1 MADQSVQ
8 AQDSLNNEDAMAE
21 ASSKPPKA
29 KAASPVTVALAR
41 LGHSLRVLAPLALAT
56 LLLVLGAFL
65 AWQSWLVWQVEQGAE
80 EADGVRATT
89 IAVIAA
95 QIQQREQRFEQA
107 LNDSSVQQA
116 LAQEESAPAREAAA
130 LALKQL
136 LPDAT
141 DAEFFS
147 PNLDEVLSG
156 DLASLGYAKAA
167 ALMQAK
173 VHPDHPL
180 AEMHV
185 EKDKGRQLMLA
196 LPAHV
201 DGKTVAFAVVELPF
215 ASILATFHAARISG
229 AHLDLRQGDGRGDL
243 QIASVGT
250 ASGNSIGDL
259 GEPIPGSNL
268 RIAKAEPE
276 YFIVAPRSFWL
287 LALLTALCLIGGFVA
302 LWLRQVGLHSALM
315 TLQRPSKSNEPEI
328 TLAEAIKQQT
338 AEPQAA
344 DAEPVAAPK
353 AVAAHDNEA
362 VVVVDPS
369 IFRMYDIRGVVGQS
383 LTPAATRAIGRAI
396 GSEARDRG
404 LHEIVVG
411 RDGRLSGP
419 ELVAALIAGLRS
431 TGIDVIDIGA
441 APTPVTYFAG
451 YHLNT
456 GSGISVTGSHN
467 PSDYNGF
474 KIVLGG
480 ETLSEDAIQNLYRRI
495 TERRFVDGMG
505 GLQTIDVNQDYI
517 RRITDDIQIERK
529 LKVVVDCGNGIAGAL
544 APVVLE
550 GIGCEVIPLYC
561 DIDGTFPN
569 HHPDPSDLHNLQDLI
584 VSVKLVGA
592 DIGLAF
598 DGDGDR
604 LGVVTAS
611 GEVIFPDRVL
621 MLFAIDILTRNP
633 GATII
638 YDVKCTGHLQPLILQ
653 HGGSPLM
660 WRTGH
665 SLIKAKMKET
675 GAALAGEMSGHF
687 FFAERWYGF
696 DDGIYAAARLMEI
709 LASDVDERTP
719 QQIFD
724 SLPKGVSTP
733 ELKIPMREGE
743 HYRFIETFRQKA
755 TFDGARLTTIDG
767 MRADWADGWGLV
779 RASNTTPV
787 LVLRFDADNVQA
799 LKRIQDVFR
808 TQLLALDS
816 SLPLPF

>member
-1 MADQSVQ
+1 
-8 AQDSLNNEDAMAE
+8 MAE
-21 ASSKPPKA
+21 ARSKPPKA
-29 KAASPVTVALAR
+29 KAASPLTLALAR
-41 LGHSLRVLAPLALAT
+41 LGPSLRVLAPLALAT

-65 AWQSWLVWQVEQGAE
+65 AWQSWLVWQLEHGAE
-80 EADGVRATT
+80 EADSVRATT

-107 LNDSSVQQA
+107 LQDSSVQQA
-116 LAQEESAPAREAAA
+116 LAQAESAPARAAAA
-130 LALKQL
+130 LALKRL

-141 DAEFFS
+141 DAQLFS

-156 DLASLGYAKAA
+156 DLVSLGYAKAA

-180 AEMHV
+180 AEMRV

-196 LPAHV
+196 LPALV

-215 ASILATFHAARISG
+215 APILATFHAARISG

-276 YFIVAPRSFWL
+276 YFIVAPHSFWL

-315 TLQRPSKSNEPEI
+315 TLQRSSKSNEPEI
-328 TLAEAIKQQT
+328 TLSEAIQQQT
-338 AEPQAA
+338 VAPQTTNARPSGELKA
-344 DAEPVAAPK
+344 K
-353 AVAAHDNEA
+353 AVAADDNA
-362 VVVVDPS
+362 GIVVVDPS

-383 LTPAATRAIGRAI
+383 LTTATTRAIGRAI

-419 ELVAALIAGLRS
+419 ELVSALIAGLRS

-467 PSDYNGF
+467 PPDYNGF

-505 GLQTIDVNQDYI
+505 GLQTIDVNQEYI
-517 RRITDDIQIERK
+517 RRITDDIQLERK
-529 LKVVVDCGNGIAGAL
+529 LKVIVDCGNGIAGAL
-544 APVVLE
+544 APAVLE
-550 GIGCEVIPLYC
+550 GIGCEVVPLYC

-569 HHPDPSDLHNLQDLI
+569 HHPDPSDFANLQDLI
-584 VSVKLVGA
+584 VSVKQLGA

-638 YDVKCTGHLQPLILQ
+638 YDVKCTDHLQPLILQ

-687 FFAERWYGF
+687 FFDERWYGF

-724 SLPKGVSTP
+724 TLPKGVSTP

-767 MRADWADGWGLV
+767 VRADWADGWGLV

-787 LVLRFDADNVQA
+787 LVLRFDADDAQA